1 MKKMLFIY
9 NPKAGKAQIRN
20 KLADILD
27 VFTKGDYEITV
38 YPTQKSEDAM
48 EKTRDRSKDYDIVV
62 CSGGDGTLDE
72 VVTGM
77 IRSGLD
83 RKSTR
88 LNSSHEWI
96 SRMPSS
102 A

>member
-27 VFTKGDYEITV
+27 VFTKGGYEITV
-38 YPTQKSEDAM
+38 YPTQRSEDAM
-48 EKTRDRSKDYDIVV
+48 EKTEKRSKEYDIVV

-77 IRSGLD
+77 IRSCLLYTSPSPRD
-83 RKSTR
+83 RTR
-88 LNSSHEWI
+88 

>member
-27 VFTKGDYEITV
+27 VFTKGGYEITV
-38 YPTQKSEDAM
+38 YPTQRSEDAM
-48 EKTRDRSKDYDIVV
+48 EKP
-62 CSGGDGTLDE
+62 E
-72 VVTGM
+72 NM
-77 IRSGLD
+77 ILLYAAAETERWMRWS
-83 RKSTR
+83 
-88 LNSSHEWI
+88 
-96 SRMPSS
+96 P